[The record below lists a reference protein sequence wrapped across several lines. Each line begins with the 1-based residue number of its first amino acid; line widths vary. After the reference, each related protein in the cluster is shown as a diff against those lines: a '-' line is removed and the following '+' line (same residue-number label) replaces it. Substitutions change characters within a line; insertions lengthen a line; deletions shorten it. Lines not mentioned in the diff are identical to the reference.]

1 MGIDKRSIFGGGSEG
16 RSSGEGC
23 AHEAWQGVGT
33 AAAGQAEQPRM
44 VMDKSKTLRSRHQE
58 PEESPGF
65 LIWVITNRWQAAQR
79 ATLKPFGLTH
89 VQMILLAALIWLEG
103 EGPVSQRQL
112 ADQAATDPMMTSQV
126 VRVLESRGL
135 VRRYPHPS
143 DGRARALETT
153 AAGRSLVN
161 RAVEAVEDCDSAFF
175 SVLGPRIA
183 TLTAELKALHD
194 AYR

>member
-1 MGIDKRSIFGGGSEG
+1 MPTS
-16 RSSGEGC
+16 
-23 AHEAWQGVGT
+23 
-33 AAAGQAEQPRM
+33 
-44 VMDKSKTLRSRHQE
+44 KSLQTRHQE

-89 VQMILLAALIWLEG
+89 VQMILLAALVWLEG

-126 VRVLESRGL
+126 IRVLESRSL

-161 RAVEAVEDCDSAFF
+161 RALAAVEDCDAEFF
-175 SVLGPRIA
+175 SVLGDQMEA
-183 TLTAELKALHD
+183 LTSGLKVLHD
-194 AYR
+194 AHR

>member
-1 MGIDKRSIFGGGSEG
+1 MPRS
-16 RSSGEGC
+16 
-23 AHEAWQGVGT
+23 
-33 AAAGQAEQPRM
+33 
-44 VMDKSKTLRSRHQE
+44 KSLRTRHQE

-89 VQMILLAALIWLEG
+89 VQMILLAALIWLEWD
-103 EGPVSQRQL
+103 GPVSQRQL

-126 VRVLESRGL
+126 IRTLESRGL
-135 VRRYPHPS
+135 VHRYPHPS

-161 RAVEAVEDCDSAFF
+161 RAVEAVEECDAQFF
-175 SVLGPRIA
+175 SVLGSRTE
-183 TLTAELKALHD
+183 TLVSELKALHD
-194 AYR
+194 AHR